1 MGTIFSLGSSKIVSD
16 IERDVLQDIN
26 DGIRE
31 GIKEGLAEAIE
42 KKVEQELKQPIIVN
56 IQLDTNKKLM
66 LGNHY
71 ILDIKNIPS
80 NKFLNGEKTIE
91 IFEKILT
98 ENGATVINKIYY
110 DFPKLEN
117 IQGEPTTLLFLLAE
131 SHLSLHTWPENNCAS
146 LDVYTCGT
154 KVNTKKIV
162 DDIIN
167 FFETKEYILNYIDR
181 GIS

>member
-1 MGTIFSLGSSKIVSD
+1 MGTVFSLGGSKIVTE
-16 IERDVLQDIN
+16 IKEDVLKDIN
-26 DGIRE
+26 DGIKE
-31 GIKEGLAEAIE
+31 GIQEAIE
-42 KKVEQELKQPIIVN
+42 KKVEEELKQPIIVN
-56 IQLDTNKKLM
+56 VKLSNSENKLM

-71 ILDIKNIPS
+71 ILDIKNIPER
-80 NKFLNGEKTIE
+80 KFLNGENTIAV
-91 IFEKILT
+91 FEKILI

-117 IQGEPTTLLFLLAE
+117 TQGEPTTLLFLLAE

-167 FFETKEYILNYIDR
+167 WFETKEYILNYVER